1 MNKIVKKL
9 SILMPSI
16 FLVACSK
23 LPSYFAPSNIN
34 DKVYITPH
42 KPLEIP
48 KLKGVVNFPEPNDS
62 SGIAKHYVVESDVN
76 SEDLTLPPAQYA
88 EPAVTAPIG
97 VLGEDEEMKELRR
110 KPNENVT
117 PSKKSIWGGN

>member
-16 FLVACSK
+16 FLVGCSK

-48 KLKGVVNFPEPNDS
+48 KLKGVVDFPEPSDS
-62 SGIAKHYVVESDVN
+62 SGISKNYVLKSGIS
-76 SEDLTLPPAQYA
+76 SEDLTLPPPQYA
-88 EPAVTAPIG
+88 QPAVTAPIG
-97 VLGEDEEMKELRR
+97 VLGEDEEMKALRI

-117 PSKKSIWGGN
+117 PSKKSIWGGK